1 MSDREE
7 KETILV
13 VDGAKSPTKALMT
26 LLATGAL
33 VESLGGGYNGT
44 VNFTPPKQNEPS
56 EPSPKCGKKR
66 TRRAN
71 NHKGY
76 EKARMGNDTVL

>member
-1 MSDREE
+1 MSPDS
-7 KETILV
+7 T
-13 VDGAKSPTKALMT
+13 KSPTKALMT

-33 VESLGGGYNGT
+33 VETLGGGYNGT
-44 VNFTPPKQNEPS
+44 VNFTPPKQSEPS
-56 EPSPKCGKKR
+56 EPNAKCGKKR

-76 EKARMGNDTVL
+76 GKVRMGNE